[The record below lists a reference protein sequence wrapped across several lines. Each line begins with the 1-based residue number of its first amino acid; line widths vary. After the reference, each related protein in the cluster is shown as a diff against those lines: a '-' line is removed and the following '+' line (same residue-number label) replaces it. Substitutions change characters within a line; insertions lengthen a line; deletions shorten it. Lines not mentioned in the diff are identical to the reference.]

1 MPPKRAAPETSA
13 GRAKR
18 SRSAG
23 DAATATAT
31 ARKTTTETT
40 SKTKNAT
47 ASKITTKNMTNK
59 GTASRSKRWAPIS
72 GSANVDVDYKIQTRN
87 PLTAYRF
94 LCLCRAPFRDEVDR
108 KSLHRKAVKCDDGKT
123 CLCNKPASEHPNHVW
138 KVSFAGKLKYLTLS
152 AHFALR
158 CPDVFGMYT
167 FNDHGTYGV
176 VEILQNLI
184 LDFEEAAGNYKEKWA
199 ICEALA
205 FWLQGDG
212 LFVTQISDHYVADA
226 TLALV
231 GRLFMSMLALLDANK
246 LLSKD
251 SEIQNLGLIMGLFMC
266 FASACRDYNILKD
279 EEKEFLGPPKD
290 RKRWVPDYFDDQI
303 LAYSRR
309 HRIAL
314 AGPNKLPKIIA
325 NAAANVDVE
334 LPVPPGPVA
343 PARWGPFG
351 FAKALRKYKEEFYG
365 ITAYFGS
372 FSGGRAKET
381 RSPIGGDHLDI
392 TTWTS
397 AERASK
403 TFDGKDPIGR
413 KEMNALKEGRVVM
426 PE

>member
-1 MPPKRAAPETSA
+1 MTKTGTGNSS
-13 GRAKR
+13 K
-18 SRSAG
+18 
-23 DAATATAT
+23 
-31 ARKTTTETT
+31 KTTNTG
-40 SKTKNAT
+40 KKKAT
-47 ASKITTKNMTNK
+47 QEIDWDKIRDDAQLQIAK
-59 GTASRSKRWAPIS
+59 ASRSKRWAPVS

-94 LCLCRAPFRDEVDR
+94 VCLCRAPFRDEVDR
-108 KSLHRKAVKCDDGKT
+108 KSLHRKPVKCDDGKT
-123 CLCNKPASEHPNHVW
+123 CLCNKPAPEHPNHVW

-152 AHFALR
+152 THFTLR
-158 CPDVFGMYT
+158 CPDMFGMYT

-231 GRLFMSMLALLDANK
+231 GRLFMSMLALLDANN

-251 SEIQNLGLIMGLFMC
+251 SEIENLGLIMGLFMC
-266 FASACRDYNILKD
+266 FASTCRDYNIFKK

-290 RKRWVPDYFDDQI
+290 RKRWAPDYFDDQI

-309 HRIAL
+309 RGIAL
-314 AGPNKLPKIIA
+314 AGPRKLPKIIA
-325 NAAANVDVE
+325 GAAANVDVE
-334 LPVPPGPVA
+334 LPVPPGPLG

-372 FSGGRAKET
+372 FGGGRAKET
-381 RSPIGGDHLDI
+381 RSAIGGDHLDL

-426 PE
+426 RE